1 MSVLFGIV
9 IAAMLAAIVVA
20 GVVLFIV
27 VSLARASHLIAART
41 GRVPVEAFVVTHPKR
56 RRRPMRVVRR
66 GFAPLTAYSR
76 NVLKHAFR
84 SV

>member
-20 GVVLFIV
+20 GVALFIM
-27 VSLARASHLIAART
+27 VSLTRTSQLIAART
-41 GRVPVEAFVVTHPKR
+41 GKVPVEAFIVTHPKR
-56 RRRPMRVVRR
+56 RYRPMRGVRR

-76 NVLKHAFR
+76 NALKHAFR